1 MSGLHALRNIGFLFT
16 DGEAACLKWRK
27 VFTGYNPEKAA
38 AALGLRYDSEYVY
51 VHYFGGDYRLR
62 LADGVLEKPKAA
74 IAGRSEEEIE
84 EHTTPDGWMDLLYMN
99 EALVVYHILGGC
111 REHPR
116 HAGVWVPESSLDPV
130 RIRSGNRTDPLLE
143 AFARNFTGRIPA
155 LEVACRSLGGE
166 KISGGDTAWEI
177 HVMPEIAVRLQFW
190 DADDEFPAQLSVLVD
205 QFVTDYMEFE
215 AVGCMVA
222 ELLDRLGKITQEQ

>member
-16 DGEAACLKWRK
+16 DGEAACLKWRQVFSGYDPK
-27 VFTGYNPEKAA
+27 VAA
-38 AALGLRYDSEYVY
+38 EALGLSYNEDYVY
-51 VHYFGGDYRLR
+51 VRYFGGDYRLR
-62 LADGVLEKPKAA
+62 RADGVLEKP
-74 IAGRSEEEIE
+74 AGPVPGQPEEEIA
-84 EHTTPDGWMDLLYMN
+84 EHTTEDGWMDLLYMN

-111 REHPR
+111 KENPR

-143 AFARNFTGRIPA
+143 AFARDFTGQIPE
-155 LEVACRSLGGE
+155 LEAACRSLGGE
-166 KISGGDTAWEI
+166 KISGGDTAWEF
-177 HVMPEIAVRLQFW
+177 HMMPQIPVRLQFY

-222 ELLDRLGKITQEQ
+222 ELLDRLGKTARG